1 MANPAIGSEPTV
13 DHHFVGRTHH
23 VRETYDAILGA
34 AAAFGPV
41 REDPKKTS
49 IHLVRRTAF
58 AGVVTR
64 RDAVILTIKSAV
76 NIVDE
81 RVFRAEQTS
90 ANRWH
95 LEVRLISAADV
106 DQKLRDWIEAAYE
119 IAG

>member
-1 MANPAIGSEPTV
+1 M
-13 DHHFVGRTHH
+13 
-23 VRETYDAILGA
+23 
-34 AAAFGPV
+34 
-41 REDPKKTS
+41 
-49 IHLVRRTAF
+49 
-58 AGVVTR
+58 
-64 RDAVILTIKSAV
+64 ILTIKSAV